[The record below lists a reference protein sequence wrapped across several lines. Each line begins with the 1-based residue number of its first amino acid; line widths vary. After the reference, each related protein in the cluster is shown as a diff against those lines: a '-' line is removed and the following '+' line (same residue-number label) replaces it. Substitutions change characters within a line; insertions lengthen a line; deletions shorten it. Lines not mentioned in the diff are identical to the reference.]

1 MLTRK
6 LMAGLIGLLLGAG
19 AVQAGDTY
27 KADAAHTTVGFAVTH
42 MIIGEVQGRFTD
54 LEGSVELDPEAG
66 NTVTKAAATIQAK
79 SINTNN
85 EQRDEHLRN
94 ADFFDAEKYPTIKF
108 ESTKVEK
115 KDSQQVLVGK
125 FTMHGVTKEISLP
138 LTLKGPVKD
147 PWGKTRLGL
156 KASIVINRRDY
167 GLTWSKVMETGGLV
181 VGDEV
186 TITIAAE
193 FVKQEPAK

>member
-1 MLTRK
+1 MMTRN
-6 LMAGLIGLLLGAG
+6 LMAVLFGSFLAANATLA
-19 AVQAGDTY
+19 ADTY
-27 KADAAHTTVGFAVTH
+27 KVDAAHTTVGFAVSH
-42 MIIGEVQGRFTD
+42 MIIGEVQGRFTE
-54 LEGSVELDPEAG
+54 LEGSVELDPQAG
-66 NTVTKAAATIQAK
+66 NAVTKAEATIQAK

-85 EQRDEHLRN
+85 KQRDEHLRN
-94 ADFFDAEKYPTIKF
+94 EDFFDVAKFPTIKF

-115 KDSQQVLVGK
+115 KDKEQALTGK

-138 LTLKGPVKD
+138 LTIKGPVKD

-156 KASIVINRRDY
+156 KTSIVINRRDY

-193 FVKQEPAK
+193 FVKQEAEK